1 MGLRKMNLTR
11 FGSKHKRPQPAV
23 KHSTYSGVILFGLAG
38 CGGGSDQGDD
48 DPLSSYV
55 PPAANYEPPVSVDAN
70 FNVLEVELG
79 KPYWT
84 ASLLMDDVE
93 GSVEPMLERYSR
105 VIEYSFAS
113 DQPSYDQVDVIGWQA
128 ATPAMRSVGRQIFE
142 NLQTYLDVTFVEVLD
157 PLDMNVI
164 TFAQSDQPAT
174 VGFAYFPSL
183 DFEIGMDVFIS
194 DDYAAPRFI
203 GSYVTNF
210 DYEVLLHEIF
220 HALGLKHSF
229 EADGDNVNV
238 LSAQE
243 DLSTYTAMSYSLDPS
258 AFSGDARVLDLMAL
272 TELYGVNPSYRSEDD
287 TYAFSNSSG
296 VFIVDGGGQD
306 TVTYQGSQN
315 VFVDL
320 RSGGHSY
327 IGSKSAYIT
336 SANQLTISSGSSIE
350 NATTGSGND
359 IIMGNALNNTLT
371 SGSGDDRIFAGEGRD
386 IIISGTGADLIDLSE
401 DVQAWDILKFNS
413 ESNAD
418 GPDIIYGFKQGDSGD
433 CVDLGDLL
441 PSDFA
446 FLPLISVANVPAVNI
461 AASIVR
467 VVGANLD
474 SSDDVARELETGSLI
489 NFELS
494 EPLKSI
500 FLCADTQETG
510 AEQRLFAASTMT
522 GDLTVTQLALFQSN
536 YLDIDLW
543 SSENFTSLV

>member
-1 MGLRKMNLTR
+1 MGLRKMKLTR
-11 FGSKHKRPQPAV
+11 PGSKHNRPQPAF
-23 KHSTYSGVILFGLAG
+23 KHSTHSGVILLGLAG
-38 CGGGSDQGDD
+38 CGRGSGQGDD

-55 PPAANYEPPVSVDAN
+55 PPTANYEPPVLVDAN
-70 FNVLEVELG
+70 FNVLEVELVQ
-79 KPYWT
+79 PYWT
-84 ASLLMDDVE
+84 ASLLMDGAE
-93 GSVEPMLERYSR
+93 GSIQPMLERYSH
-105 VIEYSFAS
+105 VTEYSFTS
-113 DQPSYDQVDVIGWQA
+113 EQPSYEQVDVIGWQA
-128 ATPAMRSVGRQIFE
+128 ATPEMQSAGRQIFK
-142 NLQTYLDVTFVEVLD
+142 NLQAYLDVTFVEVLD

-164 TFAQSDQPAT
+164 TIGTSDQSAT
-174 VGFAYFPSL
+174 FGFAYFPNV

-210 DYEVLLHEIF
+210 DYEVLLHEIY
-220 HALGLKHSF
+220 HALGLKHPF

-243 DLSTYTAMSYSLDPS
+243 DLSTYTAMSYRLDPS

-336 SANQLTISSGSSIE
+336 SASQLTISSGSSIE

-386 IIISGTGADLIDLSE
+386 IIVSGTGADLIDLSE
-401 DVQAWDILKFNS
+401 DVQARDILKFNS
-413 ESNAD
+413 ETNAD
-418 GPDIIYGFKQGDSGD
+418 GPDIIYGFKQGVSGD

-467 VVGANLD
+467 VVGSNLD
-474 SSDDVARELETGSLI
+474 SSDDVARELETGHLI

-494 EPLKSI
+494 EPSKSI

>member
-1 MGLRKMNLTR
+1 MKPLMMNPSR
-11 FGSKHKRPQPAV
+11 PGSKHKRLRPAV
-23 KHSTYSGVILFGLAG
+23 KQSTYSSVMLFGLAG
-38 CGGGSDQGDD
+38 CGGGSEQGGDGS
-48 DPLSSYV
+48 LGSYV
-55 PPAANYEPPVSVDAN
+55 PPSANYESPVSVDLN
-70 FNVLEVELG
+70 FKVLEAELVQ
-79 KPYWT
+79 PYWT
-84 ASLLMDDVE
+84 ASLLMDTPE
-93 GSVEPMLERYSR
+93 RSVDPILERYSR
-105 VIEYSFAS
+105 VIEYSFPVV
-113 DQPSYDQVDVIGWQA
+113 QPPYEQADVIGWQTA
-128 ATPAMRSVGRQIFE
+128 NAVMQTAGREIFDRLE
-142 NLQTYLDVTFVEVLD
+142 AYLNVSFIEVTD
-157 PLDMNVI
+157 SLDMNVI
-164 TFAQSDQPAT
+164 AIGVSNQTET
-174 VGFAYFPSL
+174 VGFAYFPSP
-183 DFEIGMDVFIS
+183 DFEVGMDVFIS
-194 DDYAAPRFI
+194 DDYVAPRFV
-203 GSYVTNF
+203 GSEITNL
-210 DYEVLLHEIF
+210 DYEILLHEIY
-220 HALGLKHSF
+220 HALGLKHPF
-229 EADGDNVNV
+229 MADGDNVNV

-336 SANQLTISSGSSIE
+336 SASQLTISSGSSIE

-386 IIISGTGADLIDLSE
+386 IIVSGTGADFIDLSE
-401 DVQAWDILKFNS
+401 DVQARDILKFNS
-413 ESNAD
+413 ETNAD
-418 GPDIIYGFKQGDSGD
+418 GPDIIYGFKQGVSGD

-467 VVGANLD
+467 VVGSNLD
-474 SSDDVARELETGSLI
+474 SSDDVARELETGHLI

-494 EPLKSI
+494 EPSKSI

>member
-1 MGLRKMNLTR
+1 M
-11 FGSKHKRPQPAV
+11 AV
-23 KHSTYSGVILFGLAG
+23 FGLAG
-38 CGGGSDQGDD
+38 CGGGSDHITNDSF
-48 DPLSSYV
+48 SSYAL
-55 PPAANYEPPVSVDAN
+55 PPKQDEPPVSVDPS
-70 FNVLEVELG
+70 FKVLEVELVQ
-79 KPYWT
+79 PYWT
-84 ASLLMDDVE
+84 ASLLMDSAE
-93 GSVEPMLERYSR
+93 GSIQPMLERYSR
-105 VIEYSFAS
+105 EIEYSFTS
-113 DQPSYDQVDVIGWQA
+113 EQPSYEQVDVIGWQA
-128 ATPAMRSVGRQIFE
+128 ATPEIQSAGRQIFE

-164 TFAQSDQPAT
+164 TIGTSDQSAT
-174 VGFAYFPSL
+174 FGFAYFPSL

-203 GSYVTNF
+203 GSDVTNF
-210 DYEVLLHEIF
+210 DYEIMLHEIY
-220 HALGLKHSF
+220 HTLGLKHPF
-229 EADGDNVNV
+229 MADGDNTSI
-238 LSAQE
+238 LSSRE
-243 DLSTYTAMSYSLDPS
+243 GTSSYTVMSYDLAPS
-258 AFSGDARVLDLMAL
+258 TFSGDARVLDLMAL

-306 TVTYQGSQN
+306 TVAYQGSQN

-336 SANQLTISSGSSIE
+336 SASQLTISSGSSIE

-386 IIISGTGADLIDLSE
+386 IIVSGTGADLIDLSE
-401 DVQAWDILKFNS
+401 DVQARDILKFNS
-413 ESNAD
+413 ETNAD
-418 GPDIIYGFKQGDSGD
+418 GPDIIYGFKQGVSGD

-446 FLPLISVANVPAVNI
+446 FLPLISVANVPKVNI

-467 VVGANLD
+467 VVGSNLD

-494 EPLKSI
+494 EPSKSI

-543 SSENFTSLV
+543 SSENFTSVV